1 MHGVKG
7 EFPVGFQGEFQGEF
21 PDEFPNEKIL
31 TVALE
36 IFREKTA
43 AKHSIEKPVLSWF
56 CLPYAV
62 QHCYH
67 FEM

>member
-1 MHGVKG
+1 MRGVKG
-7 EFPVGFQGEFQGEF
+7 VFPVGFPGEF

-43 AKHSIEKPVLSWF
+43 AKHSIEKPALS
-56 CLPYAV
+56 
-62 QHCYH
+62 
-67 FEM
+67 